1 MVLLLLL
8 SLSVV
13 YFLKQLWLLRKCP
26 PGPLPLPLIGI
37 SWRTGFRLTPDL
49 LIQLYEVFPWLM
61 RHIPGPHQK
70 TLSHIKF
77 IYDLAK
83 EEIEKHK
90 ENQSL
95 HEPRDFIDYYLLQ
108 LKRSKDDPSNTYDE
122 DNLAE
127 CIVDFFIAGTETSA
141 TSLQWALLFITNH
154 SDVQDKVYKEIQN
167 ICSSGL
173 ICYQDRKKLPY
184 TNAVI
189 HEIQRIYYVLS
200 FGIARRCRKD
210 MNMLGFYIPKGSI
223 IVPDLRSVLLD
234 PMQWETPD
242 KFNPNHFLDRDGNF
256 VAREEF
262 LPFGA
267 GARKCLG
274 EQISRMEIFLVFTN
288 LLMNFRFQ
296 LPRGVKQFRE
306 EPLSGLT
313 VHPHSYKVC
322 AIPRHSLVAQQTDS
336 TVINTS
342 RLQLLAKC
350 NAIRAVV
357 KSKIC
362 YYWFC
367 GRGLVVVVAAKKKK
381 MEEVGKWL
389 LALFLTAVMLYF
401 LKQLWSRRNYPPG
414 PFPLPFIG
422 VAWQTG
428 IRVTPTLL
436 IKLAK
441 RYGNIYTIWSGHMA
455 IVVFSG
461 FQAVKEALIQTE
473 DFAERQMTPF
483 FKEAFKNKGII
494 FSNGPNWK
502 QQRRFGLITMRKLG
516 LGKKGMEN
524 RIEEEAHRLVKIF
537 ARAKEQPLDPSLPVT
552 TAISNL
558 ICIMVFG
565 YRFSAKDEKFQK
577 MLINLNYYMK
587 FGGSFVYLLYELFP
601 RVMKYLPGYHQRVF
615 RALNEV
621 TLFAKEEVE
630 KHRELQSL
638 HDPQDFI
645 DYYLLQ
651 MEKTK
656 GDPESAYDEENL
668 AQCIVDFFIAGTE
681 TTATTLQWALLL
693 MVAYPEIQEKV
704 RKEIE
709 DTLDPTHSICYQDRV
724 KLPYT
729 YAVIHEVMRLK
740 YVLIAGVPRQSA
752 KDVNLY
758 GYHIPKGTLVVTDL
772 NSVLYDPKRW
782 ETPEKFNP
790 HHFLDK
796 DGHFISREDFLAFGA
811 GPRVCLGEQM
821 ARMEL
826 FLFVTIL
833 LRSFKFQLPEGV
845 KELSL
850 EPIVGLSLHPH
861 PYKLCAVPHCRTP

>member
-1 MVLLLLL
+1 
-8 SLSVV
+8 
-13 YFLKQLWLLRKCP
+13 
-26 PGPLPLPLIGI
+26 
-37 SWRTGFRLTPDL
+37 
-49 LIQLYEVFPWLM
+49 
-61 RHIPGPHQK
+61 
-70 TLSHIKF
+70 
-77 IYDLAK
+77 
-83 EEIEKHK
+83 
-90 ENQSL
+90 
-95 HEPRDFIDYYLLQ
+95 
-108 LKRSKDDPSNTYDE
+108 
-122 DNLAE
+122 
-127 CIVDFFIAGTETSA
+127 
-141 TSLQWALLFITNH
+141 
-154 SDVQDKVYKEIQN
+154 
-167 ICSSGL
+167 
-173 ICYQDRKKLPY
+173 
-184 TNAVI
+184 
-189 HEIQRIYYVLS
+189 
-200 FGIARRCRKD
+200 
-210 MNMLGFYIPKGSI
+210 
-223 IVPDLRSVLLD
+223 
-234 PMQWETPD
+234 
-242 KFNPNHFLDRDGNF
+242 
-256 VAREEF
+256 
-262 LPFGA
+262 
-267 GARKCLG
+267 
-274 EQISRMEIFLVFTN
+274 
-288 LLMNFRFQ
+288 
-296 LPRGVKQFRE
+296 
-306 EPLSGLT
+306 
-313 VHPHSYKVC
+313 
-322 AIPRHSLVAQQTDS
+322 
-336 TVINTS
+336 
-342 RLQLLAKC
+342 
-350 NAIRAVV
+350 
-357 KSKIC
+357 
-362 YYWFC
+362 
-367 GRGLVVVVAAKKKK
+367 

-389 LALFLTAVMLYF
+389 FALLLTGIMLYF

-483 FKEAFKNKGII
+483 LKRPLKT
-494 FSNGPNWK
+494 K

-516 LGKKGMEN
+516 LGKTGMEN

-537 ARAKEQPLDPSLPVT
+537 AQQPLDPSLPVT

-565 YRFSAKDEKFQK
+565 YRFSAKDEEFQR
-577 MLINLNYYMK
+577 MLTNLNYYMK

-601 RVMKYLPGYHQRVF
+601 WLMKYLPGRHQRVF
-615 RALNEV
+615 RALNDV
-621 TLFAKEEVE
+621 TSFAKEEVE

-668 AQCIVDFFIAGTE
+668 AQCIAQRPRPPPYNGHCYSWWLTRRS
-681 TTATTLQWALLL
+681 T
-693 MVAYPEIQEKV
+693 EKV

-729 YAVIHEVMRLK
+729 YAVIHEVLRFK
-740 YVLIAGVPRQSA
+740 YVLIVGVPRQSA
-752 KDVNLY
+752 RDVNLY
-758 GYHIPKGTLVVTDL
+758 GYHI
-772 NSVLYDPKRW
+772 PKRW

-796 DGHFISREDFLAFGA
+796 DGHFITREEFLPFGA

-826 FLFVTIL
+826 FLFLTIL
-833 LRSFKFQLPEGV
+833 LRSFKFQMPEGV

-850 EPIVGLSLHPH
+850 EPMVGLSLHPR
-861 PYKLCAVPHCRTP
+861 PYKLCAVPH